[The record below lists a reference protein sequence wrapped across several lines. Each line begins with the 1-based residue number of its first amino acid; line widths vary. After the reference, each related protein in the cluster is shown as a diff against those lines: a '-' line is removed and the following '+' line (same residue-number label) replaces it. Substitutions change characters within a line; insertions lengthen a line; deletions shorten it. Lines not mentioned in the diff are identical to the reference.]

1 MFLSAFIICGLTA
14 AIVLSIE
21 IGYRIG
27 LRFSTEIPE
36 SARNVSAAIVGSV
49 FGLMGLLIAFTF
61 YGAGSRFD
69 NRRSLM
75 VEEANIIGTAYLR
88 LDLLPADAQPRLRE
102 YFRKYLRSRIATYQK
117 VPDFQATRLEIAR
130 SQAIQADLWK
140 EVVESTKTS
149 SPATQSLVLTSLNQ
163 LIDITTTQTVALTTH
178 PPVPIYAMLGL
189 ACLVSS
195 ALAGYTLSYS
205 KTRDWMQ
212 ILTFALV
219 LGVAIYVIFD
229 YEYPRV
235 GVIRVDPV
243 DQVLVELLEK
253 MK

>member
-1 MFLSAFIICGLTA
+1 
-14 AIVLSIE
+14 
-21 IGYRIG
+21 
-27 LRFSTEIPE
+27 
-36 SARNVSAAIVGSV
+36 
-49 FGLMGLLIAFTF
+49 
-61 YGAGSRFD
+61 
-69 NRRSLM
+69 M
-75 VEEANIIGTAYLR
+75 VEEANIIGTSYLR
-88 LDLLPADAQPRLRE
+88 LDLLPADTQPRLRE
-102 YFRKYLRSRIATYQK
+102 EFRKNLRSRIATFQK
-117 VPDFQATRLEIAR
+117 VPDIQATRLELAR
-130 SQAIQADLWK
+130 SQAIQNELWK
-140 EVVESTKTS
+140 EVVESTKTT

-195 ALAGYTLSYS
+195 ALAGYTLSPS
-205 KTRDWMQ
+205 KTRDCMQ

-219 LGVAIYVIFD
+219 LGVAVYVILS
-229 YEYPRV
+229 